1 MISSTAGVE
10 EQLERRDLILTV
22 GLARGSASDPVPQ
35 RSVRFA
41 TSASSSV
48 AVQLARRF
56 SASSDFE
63 PCSAVKLADED

>member
-1 MISSTAGVE
+1 M
-10 EQLERRDLILTV
+10 LTV
-22 GLARGSASDPVPQ
+22 GLARAGPRPTPVPQ

-41 TSASSSV
+41 TSVSSSA

-63 PCSAVKLADED
+63 PGSAVKLADEV